1 MLHGGMPKMQQS
13 NASGFNLLKLGGGT
27 EFIQNVMSMVGKINT
42 GELVEVTAVEASGTN
57 PVGFVSVKPLTQRI
71 GADNNNIEL
80 SEVHNVPYFRISGGV
95 NAVICD
101 PQVGDIGFCGFC
113 SRDISLVKRVRG
125 MAAQNMSRVSD
136 ISDAFFFGG
145 WSANEVEQYI
155 WFDDDQIK
163 MKAKSKIVLDAPE
176 VEITNNLN
184 VGGGITAKGI
194 IESLADVVAKA
205 ISMIKFGNLYNS
217 HKHKEN
223 GTGGDTDAPNN
234 QV

>member
-1 MLHGGMPKMQQS
+1 MQQS
-13 NASGFNLLKLGGGT
+13 NASGYNINRLGGGA

-42 GELVEVTAVEASGTN
+42 GELVEVTAVEASGTS

-80 SEVHNVPYFRISGGV
+80 GEIHNVPYFRVSGGA
-95 NAVICD
+95 NAVILD
-101 PQVGDIGFCGFC
+101 PQIGDIGFCGFC

-125 MAAQNMSRVSD
+125 VAAQNMSRVSD

-145 WSANEVEQYI
+145 WSASEVEQYI
-155 WFDDDQIK
+155 WFDGDQIK
-163 MKAKSKIVLDAPE
+163 MKAKSKIILDAPE
-176 VEITNNLN
+176 VEITNNLS
-184 VGGGITAKGI
+184 VGGGISAKGI

-205 ISMIKFGNLYNS
+205 ISMIRFGNAYNA
-217 HKHKEN
+217 HRHREN
-223 GTGGDTDAPNN
+223 GTGSDTNIPNN